1 MVENSPNRVQ
11 SVDRA
16 LLILETLS
24 NYDML
29 SLMELSEKVH
39 LHKATT
45 HRLVNSL
52 LENGYI
58 EKNPLTKQ
66 YKISLKLFQIGNRR
80 VQNIDFL
87 NVAKSMIRQLSLD
100 LNQTVHL
107 VVEDNEE
114 VLYIDKHDP
123 SGNEN
128 RLSSKIGKTAPM
140 YVTAVGKA
148 ILATKSNEEIRA
160 IWNKAD
166 IQPFTKHTITS
177 LDAFMMEIEKVRQK
191 GYAIDNEENEYGV
204 LCIGTVFSSY
214 KDLAAGAISI
224 SIPATDAD
232 DEKKAI
238 YIEKIIDT
246 SNKISR
252 LLGQF

>member
-29 SLMELSEKVH
+29 SLMEISEKVH

-45 HRLVNSL
+45 HRLINSL

-58 EKNPLTKQ
+58 EKNPVTKQ

-87 NVAKSMIRQLSLD
+87 NVAKSMIRQLAQD

-107 VVEDNEE
+107 VVEDNGE

-123 SGNEN
+123 TGNES
-128 RLSSKIGKTAPM
+128 RLSSKIGQKAPM
-140 YVTAVGKA
+140 YVTAVGKSM
-148 ILATKSNEEIRA
+148 LATKSNEEIRA
-160 IWNKAD
+160 IWEQSD
-166 IQPFTKHTITS
+166 IKPLTDHTITS
-177 LDAFMMEIEKVRQK
+177 LDQFMKEIETVRQN
-191 GYAIDNEENEYGV
+191 GYAIDNQENEYGV
-204 LCIGTVFSSY
+204 ICIGAVFSSY

-224 SIPATDAD
+224 SIPASDT
-232 DEKKAI
+232 EKQPF
-238 YIEKIIDT
+238 YIEKIIET

>member
-1 MVENSPNRVQ
+1 
-11 SVDRA
+11 
-16 LLILETLS
+16 
-24 NYDML
+24 
-29 SLMELSEKVH
+29 
-39 LHKATT
+39 
-45 HRLVNSL
+45 
-52 LENGYI
+52 
-58 EKNPLTKQ
+58 
-66 YKISLKLFQIGNRR
+66 
-80 VQNIDFL
+80 
-87 NVAKSMIRQLSLD
+87 MIRQLSLD

-160 IWNKAD
+160 IWNKTD

-204 LCIGTVFSSY
+204 LCIGTVF
-214 KDLAAGAISI
+214 LAIKILQRVQSVFLFLLRMRMM
-224 SIPATDAD
+224 
-232 DEKKAI
+232 KKKL
-238 YIEKIIDT
+238 YILK
-246 SNKISR
+246 R
-252 LLGQF
+252 LLILPIKFLVY

>member
-1 MVENSPNRVQ
+1 MAANSPNRVQ

-24 NYDML
+24 NYEML
-29 SLMELSEKVH
+29 SLMEISEKVH

-45 HRLVNSL
+45 HRLINSL

-58 EKNPLTKQ
+58 EKNPVTKQ

-87 NVAKSMIRQLSLD
+87 NVAKSMIRQLSLE

-107 VVEDNEE
+107 VVEDSAE
-114 VLYIDKHDP
+114 VLYIDKHEP
-123 SGNEN
+123 SGNDN
-128 RLSSKIGKTAPM
+128 RLSSKIGKKAPM

-148 ILATKSNEEIRA
+148 ILATKSNAEIKEIWDQSA
-160 IWNKAD
+160 ITSYTEN
-166 IQPFTKHTITS
+166 TITS
-177 LDAFMMEIEKVRQK
+177 LDDFLKEIETVRQN

-204 LCIGTVFSSY
+204 VCIGAVFSSY

-224 SIPATDAD
+224 SISASDM
-232 DEKKAI
+232 EKKPL
-238 YIEKIIDT
+238 YIEKIIET